1 MKQFIAIT
9 AIGITTS
16 FVVFAGVIAL
26 ADSSSSGKEIY
37 EENCSACHGD
47 NGKGAFPGIT
57 PDFTSKK
64 GPLSKTDALLIEH
77 IADGYESEGSQ
88 MEMPALGGNDELTDE
103 DVKKVLEYIREN
115 FQPK

>member
-1 MKQFIAIT
+1 MKHILTST
-9 AIGITTS
+9 AIGVTTS
-16 FVVFAGVIAL
+16 FVMFAGFIAL
-26 ADSSSSGKEIY
+26 ADSPDSGKEIY

-57 PDFTSKK
+57 PDFTSKN
-64 GPLSKTDALLIEH
+64 GPLSKSDKVLIEH
-77 IADGYESEGSQ
+77 ITDGYESEGSQ

-103 DVKKVLEYIREN
+103 DVKKVLAYIRDS

>member
-9 AIGITTS
+9 AIGIATS
-16 FVVFAGVIAL
+16 LTVFAGVIAL
-26 ADSSSSGKEIY
+26 ADSSDSGKEVY

-47 NGKGAFPGIT
+47 DGKGAFPGIT

-64 GPLSKTDALLIEH
+64 GPLSKSDKVLIKH
-77 IADGYESEGSQ
+77 ITDGYESEGSQ
-88 MEMPALGGNDELTDE
+88 MEMPALGGNDELSDE